1 MFTDFSAWWD
11 ALLTVQK
18 VYWMI
23 AVPFTLIF
31 VLQLIFS
38 LIVGDTDHDA
48 SGNIDSAIDSDQG
61 MPFQFFTLK
70 NMTAFFTI
78 LGWSGIAC
86 VNAGLGNVLIVLI
99 SVLCGLIMMVIMSSI
114 FYFMSKLVETGN
126 LDIKNAINKTGSVYI
141 PIPASRKGQGKIQVK
156 VQSALRELDAITDET
171 ENIKTGTIV
180 IVTEVIDNN
189 ILVVKNYK

>member
-1 MFTDFSAWWD
+1 
-11 ALLTVQK
+11 
-18 VYWMI
+18 MI

>member
-38 LIVGDTDHDA
+38 FIVGDADHDA